1 MTRPVPPLS
10 RADAAR
16 ARARELFLD
25 DANTHG
31 CAETTL
37 RVLAEAYGLPDAADT
52 SPAMA
57 LNGGIAYSGATCG
70 AITGA
75 AMAVGRLEASRI
87 ASHDEAKR
95 AARSVTQDLIAA
107 FEAEF
112 GATTCRA
119 LTGLDLRTDEGHRAF
134 IDDGAWRTGCMRQI
148 EMAVAR
154 LAPLADDDGPPGS
167 RRPGS

>member
-1 MTRPVPPLS
+1 MRSRAPSS
-10 RADAAR
+10 RADATR

-25 DANTHG
+25 DSNTYG

-52 SPAMA
+52 SAAMA

-75 AMAVGRLEASRI
+75 AMAVGRLTASRV
-87 ASHDEAKR
+87 ADHAEAKR
-95 AARSVTQDLIAA
+95 AARAMTADLIAA

-134 IDDGAWRTGCMRQI
+134 IDGGAWRDGCMRQI
-148 EMAVAR
+148 ELAVAR
-154 LAPLADDDGPPGS
+154 LATLADDDTQPS
-167 RRPGS
+167 A